1 LSVLVDDLTTCIN
14 QVPIAR
20 HISIDAREGEFIGL
34 IGPNGSGKSTILKS
48 IYRALPHQ
56 SGTVSIDDRDISS
69 LSAKGLAKQMAVV
82 SQEGALS
89 FDFTVEEMVLMGRA
103 PHKKWFDLDSQ
114 SDRDIVDHALM
125 QVGLIDKRERGF
137 ATLSGGEKQRVLIAR
152 AISQQAKILILDEP
166 TNHLDIHHQL
176 QVMDLAKSLQLTVI
190 SALHDLNIAAT
201 YCNRIYVVQDGQI
214 IRSGTPEEV
223 LTAEMLATV
232 FQVNAEIER
241 HPKTGHI
248 HITYLSAFPTR

>member
-1 LSVLVDDLTTCIN
+1 MSVLVDDLTTCIN
-14 QVPIAR
+14 QIPIAR
-20 HISIDAREGEFIGL
+20 HISIDAREGEFIGI

-56 SGTVSIDDRDISS
+56 SGTISIADRDIST
-69 LSAKGLAKQMAVV
+69 LSAKSLAKQMAVV

-137 ATLSGGEKQRVLIAR
+137 ATLSGGEKQRALIAR

-214 IRSGTPEEV
+214 VRSGTPEEV

-232 FQVNAEIER
+232 FQVNAEIEQ

-248 HITYLSAFPTR
+248 HITYLSAFPAH